1 MKKALVT
8 GAAGFI
14 GSHISER
21 LINEGY
27 LVFGIDNES
36 TGIREN
42 LPKEV
47 KYYFGDIVNKE
58 FVNDIF
64 NIGFDL
70 VCHLAGSAST
80 VLSFS
85 DPLYDLRNNVEG
97 TINIIDACINNKVS
111 RLLYASSMTC
121 YGKPTTIPTSED
133 EPAKPISYYGIT
145 KYAAERYVMASALRN
160 DIKYQFHVTAFR
172 MFNVYGEK
180 QRLDNPYQGVLGY
193 FIGNILRS
201 EPITIH
207 SDGEQT
213 RDFVYINDVVDAWV
227 LSIDNPIAVGN
238 VFNIGYGQSVSINHL
253 VDTLLEI
260 LGKNRSAY
268 EVVYAPER
276 PGDQRNMTADIT
288 KAKKALNWHPR
299 TPLRIGLEKTINWA
313 TSEFQKDNC

>member
-8 GAAGFI
+8 GVAGFI

-21 LINEGY
+21 LVKEGY
-27 LVFGIDNES
+27 IVYGIDNES
-36 TGIREN
+36 TGIRGN
-42 LPKEV
+42 IPNEV
-47 KYYFGDIVNKE
+47 NYYFGDIRNTE
-58 FVNDIF
+58 FVKEIF
-64 NIGFDL
+64 TIGFDL

-85 DPLYDLRNNVEG
+85 DPIYDLQNNVEG
-97 TINIIDACINNKVS
+97 TINVINACLNNKVS

-121 YGKPTTIPTSED
+121 YGKPTKIPTTEE

-160 DIKYQFHVTAFR
+160 DLEHSLNVTAFR
-172 MFNVYGEK
+172 MFNVYGER

-193 FIGNILRS
+193 FIGNILRN

-213 RDFVYINDVVDAWV
+213 RDFVYIEDVVDAWI
-227 LSIDNPIAVGN
+227 LSIENPRSFGN
-238 VFNIGYGQSVSINHL
+238 VFNIGYGQSISINYL
-253 VDTLLEI
+253 VDTLLKV
-260 LGKNRSAY
+260 LNKNRSSY
-268 EVVYAPER
+268 EVKYAPER

-288 KAKKALNWHPR
+288 KAIKELQWRPHF
-299 TPLRIGLEKTINWA
+299 PLLKGLEKTLNWA
-313 TSEFQKDNC
+313 RNQFEKKVN